1 MEVGLRARPDL
12 DHEVGARLAE
22 HEQRYTAG
30 RRALVAA
37 LATAGGPATLP
48 ELLELQP
55 SLALSS
61 AYRNLGVLEDAGVV
75 RRLVHGAERAHYELA
90 EELTSHHHHLICETC
105 GAVSDITFDERLERT
120 LGRGFQQVADATGFV
135 PRHHAIDLFGLCAAC
150 AA

>member
-1 MEVGLRARPDL
+1 M
-12 DHEVGARLAE
+12 
-22 HEQRYTAG
+22 
-30 RRALVAA
+30 
-37 LATAGGPATLP
+37 
-48 ELLELQP
+48 
-55 SLALSS
+55 
-61 AYRNLGVLEDAGVV
+61 